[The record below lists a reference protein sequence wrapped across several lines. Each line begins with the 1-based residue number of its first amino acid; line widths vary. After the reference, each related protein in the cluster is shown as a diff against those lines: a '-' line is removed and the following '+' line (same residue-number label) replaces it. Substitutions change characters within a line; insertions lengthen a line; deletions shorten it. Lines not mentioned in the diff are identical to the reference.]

1 MLDIL
6 SSLDLLL
13 LMKINLAWTSDWAN
27 WFFPAITDL
36 HKSKFFFFIVAPILF
51 YLLYQR
57 HGKKGFGLFLALI
70 LCLGANDFLA
80 TKTTKD
86 VFRRP
91 RPFENPSVTFNVQQR
106 SPASGYSFISN
117 HSANM
122 FCLALF
128 CAYFIG
134 LGKSFYIIA
143 FLVSYSRIYN
153 GVHFPSDVVG
163 GALFGSFI
171 ALIFVSLLN
180 RLYMRETR

>member
-1 MLDIL
+1 MLDVL

-13 LMKINLAWTSDWAN
+13 LMKINLSWTTPWTD

-36 HKSKFFFFIVAPILF
+36 HKSKLFFLIVAPIFF

-57 HGKKGFGLFLALI
+57 YGKKGFGLFFALI

-80 TKTTKD
+80 TRLTKD
-86 VFRRP
+86 VFQRP
-91 RPFENPSVTFNVQQR
+91 RPFENPSVTFNIKQR
-106 SPASGYSFISN
+106 SPAGGYSFVSN

-128 CAYFIG
+128 AGYFIG
-134 LGKSFYIIA
+134 FSKIFYMMA
-143 FLVSYSRIYN
+143 FFVGYSRVYN
-153 GVHFPSDVVG
+153 GVHFPSDILG

-171 ALIFVSLLN
+171 ALIFISLLN
-180 RLYMRETR
+180 RFYLRENK